1 MSRQKKRTP
10 MHPGEILRD
19 EFMTEYRLSANKL
32 ALSLRVPVTRISEI
46 INGRRSISPDTAVR
60 LARFFG
66 TSPEFWLNLQLRYD
80 LQVAQA
86 GQPQIK
92 REVQP
97 LAV

>member
-1 MSRQKKRTP
+1 MSRNRKRPP

-19 EFMTEYRLSANKL
+19 EFMAEYRLSANKL
-32 ALSLRVPVTRISEI
+32 ALGLRVPVTRISEI

-60 LARFFG
+60 LARYFG

-86 GQPQIK
+86 ERPQVE

-97 LAV
+97 LTV